1 MIIYRKTINQE
12 KKIYIYEDKNGKKV
26 TDKNIL
32 EYITKLV
39 IPPAY
44 SNVEIFIEK
53 DPKILFQGLDI
64 KNRLQQIYSPKWREK
79 ADKEKFKAL
88 IDFGYKL
95 PKMIKEIE
103 NHIKAKS
110 LTKEKIIALI
120 LSITSLCGFRH
131 GSTKYQKLYGSIG
144 LITLDSSH
152 IKFKTVK
159 NVKEA
164 HFSFI
169 GKKGVKNECVITDN
183 IIVDEIENL
192 VKGKDKN
199 EYLFQYMNKETK
211 TLTHIT
217 AIDINNWLKSYN
229 PEFTTKFFR
238 LFNVNT
244 SFIEIMQDTN
254 PSSLTESQRKKQ
266 VVEAIKTVACEIN
279 NSMAI
284 CKKSYLNS
292 DLLKL
297 YIEHPRKYTSL
308 LIKGS
313 ERPYIKFIKFLESIY
328 L

>member
-12 KKIYIYEDKNGKKV
+12 KKIYLYEDKNGKKV
-26 TDKNIL
+26 TDKTII
-32 EYITKLV
+32 EYITKLSV
-39 IPPAY
+39 PPAY
-44 SNVEIFIEK
+44 NNVEIFIER
-53 DPKILFQGLDI
+53 DPKILYSGIDQAG
-64 KNRLQQIYSPKWREK
+64 RLQQIYSPKWREK
-79 ADKEKFKAL
+79 VDKEKFKAL

-95 PKMIKEIE
+95 PKMIKEME
-103 NHIKAKS
+103 KHIKSKT
-110 LTKEKIIALI
+110 LTKEKIISLI

-131 GSTKYQKLYGSIG
+131 GSVKYKILYGSVG
-144 LITLDSSH
+144 LITLDASH

-159 NVKEA
+159 NIKEA

-169 GKKGVKNECVITDN
+169 GKKGVKNECIITDK
-183 IIVDEIENL
+183 IIIDELEKL
-192 VKGKDKN
+192 VKDKDKK
-199 EYLFQYMNKETK
+199 EYLFQYLDKETK
-211 TLTHIT
+211 SLTHIT

-254 PSSLTESQRKKQ
+254 PSSLTEAQRKKQ
-266 VVEAIKTVACEIN
+266 VVDAIKTVSCEIQN
-279 NSMAI
+279 TPSI
-284 CKKSYLNS
+284 CKKSYLNG

-297 YIEHPRKYTSL
+297 YIEHPRKYTSI

>member
-1 MIIYRKTINQE
+1 MIIYRKTINPE
-12 KKIYIYEDKNGKKV
+12 KKIYLYEDKNGKKI
-26 TDKNIL
+26 TDENIL
-32 EYITKLV
+32 EYVTKLV

-44 SNVEIFIEK
+44 EKVEIYFEK
-53 DPKILFQGLDI
+53 FPKILYSGIDAAG
-64 KNRLQQIYSPKWREK
+64 RLQQIYSPKWREK

-103 NHIKAKS
+103 KHIKSKI

-152 IKFKTVK
+152 IKFKIVK
-159 NVKEA
+159 NIKEA

-169 GKKGVKNECVITDN
+169 GKKGVKNECVVTDK
-183 IIVDEIENL
+183 IIVDEIESL
-192 VKGKDKN
+192 VKGKDKK
-199 EYLFQYMNKETK
+199 EYIFQYLDKETK

-229 PEFTTKFFR
+229 SEFTTKFFR

-244 SFIEIMQDTN
+244 SFIEIMQETN
-254 PSSLTESQRKKQ
+254 PNSLTESQRKKQ
-266 VVEAIKTVACEIN
+266 VVDAIKTVSCEIN
-279 NSMAI
+279 NTPSI
-284 CKKSYLNS
+284 CKKSYLNA

-297 YIEHPRKYTSL
+297 YIEHPRKYTSI

-313 ERPYIKFIKFLESIY
+313 ELPYIKFIKFLESIY
-328 L
+328 